1 MSISSP
7 ADLQKALGYSFK
19 DTNLL
24 EMALCHPSAY
34 RPEQAHLRKNYERLE
49 YLGDALIGMVIA
61 EELYLRLPN
70 AQEGQ
75 LTQLRSR
82 VASRAN
88 LGQVGKGLQLG
99 KYVKLGLGEERN
111 NLRQNNTLL
120 ANCFESVIGAI
131 YLDSDFHASRTILLG
146 LLDSCISEVCSNP
159 VEHNP
164 KGQLQSILQAI
175 NKTPPSYSL
184 LEQNE
189 REFVSGVHWCGQE
202 LGRGS
207 GSTKQ
212 KSEIA
217 AAEQALQL
225 KTWTKL

>member
-1 MSISSP
+1 VSTSSQ
-7 ADLQKALGYSFK
+7 AELQQALGYRFK
-19 DTNLL
+19 DSQLL
-24 EMALCHPSAY
+24 EMALCHPSGY
-34 RPEQAHLRKNYERLE
+34 KPEQAHLRKNYERLE

-61 EELYLRLPN
+61 EELYLRLPQ

-82 VASRAN
+82 IASRAN
-88 LGQVGKGLQLG
+88 LGLVGRGLQLG
-99 KYVKLGLGEERN
+99 KYVKLGAGEERN
-111 NLRQNNTLL
+111 QLRENNTLL

-131 YLDSDFHASRTILLG
+131 YLDSDFNASRTILLK
-146 LLDSCISEVCSNP
+146 LLEQCIISVCSNP

-175 NKTPPSYSL
+175 NKTPPSYAL
-184 LEQNE
+184 IGQNE
-189 REFVSGVHWCGQE
+189 CGFSSRVLWCESE

-217 AAEQALQL
+217 AAENALQL